1 MWPQGP
7 MKAMFY
13 KGNAFSNKEGSPNY
27 LMPFTADELGCGRN
41 QLYVLRPKDE
51 YSIPFPNGEEE
62 TKSFDFREWMKTI
75 EMSPEA
81 KDVYDAALNIA
92 RYYFSHNAYAEGRDW
107 NDSFYDI
114 KNSIMKKGTTS
125 YKTRDTP
132 NDRRV
137 TRVKTGVGTKGFS
150 KINIRKVTSEDYWP
164 VFDQYF
170 DAMKILAEK
179 IVWQMVSKGLLL
191 WKPSNIY

>member
-1 MWPQGP
+1 
-7 MKAMFY
+7 
-13 KGNAFSNKEGSPNY
+13 
-27 LMPFTADELGCGRN
+27 
-41 QLYVLRPKDE
+41 
-51 YSIPFPNGEEE
+51 
-62 TKSFDFREWMKTI
+62 
-75 EMSPEA
+75 
-81 KDVYDAALNIA
+81 
-92 RYYFSHNAYAEGRDW
+92 
-107 NDSFYDI
+107 
-114 KNSIMKKGTTS
+114 MKKDATS

-137 TRVKTGVGTKGFS
+137 TRVKTGIGTKGFS
-150 KINIRKVTSEDYWP
+150 KINIRKVTSEEYWP